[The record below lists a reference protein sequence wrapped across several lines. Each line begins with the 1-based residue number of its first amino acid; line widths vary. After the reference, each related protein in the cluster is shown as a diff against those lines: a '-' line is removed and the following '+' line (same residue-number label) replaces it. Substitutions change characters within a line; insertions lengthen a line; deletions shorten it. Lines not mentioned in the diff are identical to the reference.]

1 MRKLN
6 LYCIVESMEYPP
18 NNESHSYHNWEHFRC
33 NGILIISKVIY
44 ISPLLAQQLQHM
56 GKHFPLPLLTPHA
69 ICTLSNLHT
78 NAVCVLVYIPSLVGG
93 AFILAAI

>member
-1 MRKLN
+1 M
-6 LYCIVESMEYPP
+6 
-18 NNESHSYHNWEHFRC
+18 
-33 NGILIISKVIY
+33 Y
-44 ISPLLAQQLQHM
+44 ISPLLASWLQHM
-56 GKHFPLPLLTPHA
+56 GKHFALPLLTPYA